1 MSVRSSRCM
10 SGEQCDPKSN
20 PSSIPNSNLNPS
32 PNPNPSPSPNHN
44 PNPNLNRNPN
54 PKPNPNQVR
63 QLSVG
68 KLLAQV
74 ITCIHTGD
82 SVSGMF
88 DVKKAG
94 VLLA

>member
-1 MSVRSSRCM
+1 MVVANTLPM
-10 SGEQCDPKSN
+10 P
-20 PSSIPNSNLNPS
+20 PNVLKTT
-32 PNPNPSPSPNHN
+32 
-44 PNPNLNRNPN
+44 R
-54 PKPNPNQVR
+54 KVR

>member
-1 MSVRSSRCM
+1 MAPPRHPRGTPAAPSRQPRHTTPPLQVVVANTLPM
-10 SGEQCDPKSN
+10 P
-20 PSSIPNSNLNPS
+20 PNVLKTT
-32 PNPNPSPSPNHN
+32 
-44 PNPNLNRNPN
+44 R
-54 PKPNPNQVR
+54 KVR

>member
-1 MSVRSSRCM
+1 MPYRTGRMPVSVSCLILPEYSDGIAAERIEACVL
-10 SGEQCDPKSN
+10 EEVVVANTLPL
-20 PSSIPNSNLNPS
+20 PPNVVKTT
-32 PNPNPSPSPNHN
+32 
-44 PNPNLNRNPN
+44 R
-54 PKPNPNQVR
+54 KVR

>member
-1 MSVRSSRCM
+1 MVANTLPMPPNVLKTTRKVLAS
-10 SGEQCDPKSN
+10 PK
-20 PSSIPNSNLNPS
+20 P
-32 PNPNPSPSPNHN
+32 
-44 PNPNLNRNPN
+44 NPN
-54 PKPNPNQVR
+54 PKPKPNPHPKPDQVR